1 MGVNCGICCKNVSS
15 DPNLGM
21 TKLESPK
28 EELITSTENGNIKPN
43 GGPKLNVSYLTE
55 KTTTSLQVEKKDKP
69 KIEHSHLDRLKVNEA
84 KAKMKGR
91 QNVPR
96 HSAFLNRALMTIF
109 IFGEERTGKTAF
121 IERFCKGKFSDNYS
135 HSDKEEI
142 QEKKCPFNC
151 RFYDIKITIPNKNDV
166 FLTSV
171 NLEQIDFYLIFYDLN
186 DVASFEGAQKIFK
199 EDLKSKYEK
208 HEDNLSNVILVGN
221 KNDLERKVTD
231 EMIEKVSSELNVGH
245 FEISLKDNKGITKM
259 IQQLIES
266 FDNDVFKFR
275 SDNKNH

>member
-1 MGVNCGICCKNVSS
+1 M
-15 DPNLGM
+15 
-21 TKLESPK
+21 
-28 EELITSTENGNIKPN
+28 
-43 GGPKLNVSYLTE
+43 
-55 KTTTSLQVEKKDKP
+55 
-69 KIEHSHLDRLKVNEA
+69 
-84 KAKMKGR
+84 
-91 QNVPR
+91 
-96 HSAFLNRALMTIF
+96 
-109 IFGEERTGKTAF
+109 
-121 IERFCKGKFSDNYS
+121 
-135 HSDKEEI
+135 
-142 QEKKCPFNC
+142 
-151 RFYDIKITIPNKNDV
+151 
-166 FLTSV
+166 

-245 FEISLKDNKGITKM
+245 FKISLKDNKGITKM

-266 FDNDVFKFR
+266 FDNDVFKFQ

>member
-1 MGVNCGICCKNVSS
+1 M
-15 DPNLGM
+15 
-21 TKLESPK
+21 
-28 EELITSTENGNIKPN
+28 
-43 GGPKLNVSYLTE
+43 
-55 KTTTSLQVEKKDKP
+55 
-69 KIEHSHLDRLKVNEA
+69 
-84 KAKMKGR
+84 
-91 QNVPR
+91 
-96 HSAFLNRALMTIF
+96 
-109 IFGEERTGKTAF
+109 
-121 IERFCKGKFSDNYS
+121 
-135 HSDKEEI
+135 
-142 QEKKCPFNC
+142 
-151 RFYDIKITIPNKNDV
+151 
-166 FLTSV
+166 

-259 IQQLIES
+259 VQQLIES
-266 FDNDVFKFR
+266 FDNDVFKFQ